1 MENVLKKINIIFAAA
16 IIIIMLVS
24 IFINL
29 SRTAVTIVAEG
40 DERIDRIKVFIDP
53 GNGGVDQGASGQ
65 MNIGE
70 APINL
75 AISEKL
81 MAFLE
86 ASGVDV
92 EMTRY
97 DDRGLYSE
105 LTGTIR
111 EKKNEDLKNR
121 VQLINN
127 SNADLVVSIH
137 LNSFPQKQYYGAH
150 VFYQK
155 KHEIATKLAADI
167 IQDSMKNILDKNNNR
182 VPQIKRDIKIM
193 DDTSVPVILIEC
205 GFLSNNDE
213 ESRLVTSEYQE
224 KAAWAI
230 YAGLLKYF
238 NELRERGLSL

>member
-40 DERIDRIKVFIDP
+40 DERIDRIKVLIDP
-53 GNGGVDQGASGQ
+53 GHGGVDQGASGQ

-97 DDRGLYSE
+97 DDRGCIQSLQAQ
-105 LTGTIR
+105 IR
-111 EKKNEDLKNR
+111 ERKMKIKNTGSS
-121 VQLINN
+121 LINN

-137 LNSFPQKQYYGAH
+137 LNSFPQRQYYGAH

-213 ESRLVTSEYQE
+213 ESRLVLQNDQE
-224 KAAWAI
+224 KASL
-230 YAGLLKYF
+230 GLYMPAY
-238 NELRERGLSL
+238 